1 MINENKSLK
10 KLLFNIIVSLR
21 PHQWIKNLILFI
33 PSIAYGNF
41 SLENFYTIFK
51 VFIGFS
57 LVVSSTYILND
68 LVDIK
73 ADQSHPQKKFRPI
86 ASQTLPNFIWLAI
99 SFFVFFIGTNI
110 LFIEDT
116 YLLIWSNLYCVLT
129 LSYTTKLKFIKYF
142 DVLVVSSLFCIRLFV
157 GSQPLD
163 IIISKELLFFVLFTS
178 LGLVSSKKFS
188 ILINNK
194 IMHNKVKQFLVDSY
208 SEKFLLNLSIFSFT
222 LSTVIYFYWV
232 FFVKFTDVNYFQIL
246 ILIFSCLIIG
256 GIKYYLVKNIYNE
269 NIEDVIK
276 FIFQNKRMFL
286 LSIIF
291 FLLTAYVL

>member
-10 KLLFNIIVSLR
+10 KLLLNIIVSLR

-73 ADQSHPQKKFRPI
+73 ADQSHPKKKFRPI

-99 SFFVFFIGTNI
+99 SFFVFFIGTYI
-110 LFIEDT
+110 LFKQDT
-116 YLLIWSNLYCVLT
+116 FLLIWSNLYCVLT

-142 DVLVVSSLFCIRLFV
+142 DILVVSSLFCIRLFV

-194 IMHNKVKQFLVDSY
+194 IINNKIKQFLVDSY
-208 SEKFLLNLSIFSFT
+208 SEKFLLNLSKFSFT
-222 LSTVIYFYWV
+222 LSTGIYFYWV

-246 ILIFSCLIIG
+246 ILIFSGLIIG
-256 GIKYYLVKNIYNE
+256 RIKYYLVENIYNE

-286 LSIIF
+286 LSCIF
-291 FLLTAYVL
+291 FLLAAYVL

>member
-10 KLLFNIIVSLR
+10 KLLINIIVSLR

-73 ADQSHPQKKFRPI
+73 DSIVPKKFRPI

-110 LFIEDT
+110 LFRH
-116 YLLIWSNLYCVLT
+116 YFLLIWSNLYCVLT

-142 DVLVVSSLFCIRLFV
+142 DVLVVSSLFCI
-157 GSQPLD
+157 
-163 IIISKELLFFVLFTS
+163 
-178 LGLVSSKKFS
+178 
-188 ILINNK
+188 
-194 IMHNKVKQFLVDSY
+194 QFL
-208 SEKFLLNLSIFSFT
+208 
-222 LSTVIYFYWV
+222 
-232 FFVKFTDVNYFQIL
+232 
-246 ILIFSCLIIG
+246 
-256 GIKYYLVKNIYNE
+256 
-269 NIEDVIK
+269 
-276 FIFQNKRMFL
+276 
-286 LSIIF
+286 
-291 FLLTAYVL
+291 